1 MRSCRSLLPTF
12 LLLHGL
18 VEGLLGFETL
28 EEGDDGVSD
37 LWEVSFEVLGRRV
50 VGEASFEAVSELSWD
65 AEEFAEKDERKRR
78 IRDGS
83 A

>member
-1 MRSCRSLLPTF
+1 MGSCRSLFPTF

-18 VEGLLGFETL
+18 VEGLFGFETL

-37 LWEVSFEVLGRRV
+37 FWEVSFEVLGRRV
-50 VGEASFEAVSELSWD
+50 VCEAPFEAVSKLSWD
-65 AEEFAEKDERKRR
+65 AEEFAEKGR